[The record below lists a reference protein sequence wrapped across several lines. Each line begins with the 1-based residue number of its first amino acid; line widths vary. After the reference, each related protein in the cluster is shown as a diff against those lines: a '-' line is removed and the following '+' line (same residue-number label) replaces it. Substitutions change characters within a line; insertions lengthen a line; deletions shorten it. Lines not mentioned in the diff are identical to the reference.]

1 MSAKVYSFEVVK
13 SATRLLDDAD
23 KPKYTVRVV
32 AERVGVPT
40 ATLRSWNQ
48 RYGVGPPDHSPG
60 RHRLYSEN
68 DITIV
73 QHMHELIGEGASPR
87 SAARLAIESLKPPHG
102 DVDSVLSAALALD
115 MVSLGALLES
125 HLRHF
130 GVLDTWDLMVRPAF
144 AAIVGRQDEGEGCVD
159 VEHALSWSV
168 SRALQQLPVAPLDV
182 AASTVLACT
191 AKEPHVLPIEALRA
205 ALGEAGHGALMLGAD
220 VPRSALTDA
229 IGRVSKPV
237 TVMLWSQTEA
247 TADLDTARAVTPYAR
262 VLLAGPGWT
271 AADAVDPAVRVF
283 SLREAVERCI
293 PVR

>member
-1 MSAKVYSFEVVK
+1 MKVYSYEIVT
-13 SATRLLDDAD
+13 SAGRLLDDAD
-23 KPKYTVRVV
+23 KPKFTVRVV

-48 RYGVGPPDHSPG
+48 RYGVGPSEHSPG

-73 QHMHELIGEGASPR
+73 QHMHELIDQGASPR
-87 SAARLAIESLKPPHG
+87 GAARLAIESVKPPHG

-115 MVSLGALLES
+115 LASLGRMLES

-130 GVLDTWDLMVRPAF
+130 GVLDTWDLVVRPAF
-144 AAIVGRQDEGEGCVD
+144 ADIVGRQEDGEGCVD

-168 SRALQQLPVAPLDV
+168 SRALQRLPVAPLD
-182 AASTVLACT
+182 ASASTVLACT
-191 AKEPHVLPIEALRA
+191 SAETHALPIEALRA

-229 IGRVSKPV
+229 IARVRRPV
-237 TVMLWSQTEA
+237 TVVLWSQTAE
-247 TADLDTARAVTPYAR
+247 TADMETVRAVATEAK
-262 VLLAGPGWT
+262 VLIGGPGWT
-271 AADAVDPAVRVF
+271 AVDVVDPAMRVF
-283 SLREAVERCI
+283 SLREAVERCL
-293 PVR
+293 RQT